1 MYRCRLDKPKPCKR
15 YIFREAEIKSI
26 AKGTDIWNIIWID
39 LCNTHTQQK
48 TGIQNTERT
57 PGNQ

>member
-1 MYRCRLDKPKPCKR
+1 ME
-15 YIFREAEIKSI
+15 FRKQ
-26 AKGTDIWNIIWID
+26 ID